1 MPRRIRIGFTLVELL
16 VVIAIIG
23 ILVGLL
29 LPAVQ
34 AAREAARRMQ
44 CSNNLKNVSL
54 ACHNY
59 HDTYKTFP
67 TGWVNQTLPTMAATD
82 SKWSWGALILPF
94 IEQAP
99 LHDQLNVGGR
109 RIAADLTN
117 TTTLVSMQT
126 PINTFKC
133 PSDVAPDVNNQAY
146 RQLRN
151 TAGTNVDVA
160 TSNYVGTNSVG
171 DVIINGLLGGVSGG
185 TSAGGHQGL
194 FQENSAVRFRD
205 ILDGASNTLLF
216 GERRWQHKDSTTGAF
231 VVDGAANVYGVQ
243 QTTTGTVSSLNQWIS
258 SAVGTSRG
266 RINYGLGVQHVANSS
281 FSSYHPGGAQFALA
295 DGSVKFVTETVEFSG
310 NAVQENTD
318 PALVNSV
325 FEKMLARDDGQ
336 PFQMP

>member
-1 MPRRIRIGFTLVELL
+1 MPKRIRTGFTLVELL

-67 TGWVNQTLPTMAATD
+67 TGWVKQSLPTMTTAE

-99 LHDQLNVGGR
+99 LHDQLDVGGT
-109 RIAADLTN
+109 RIATDLN
-117 TTTLVSMQT
+117 NATTRALMQI
-126 PINTFKC
+126 PISTFKC
-133 PSDVAPDVNNQAY
+133 PSDVAPDLNNQTY
-146 RQLRN
+146 RTLRD
-151 TAGTNVDVA
+151 TAAADIEVA
-160 TSNYVGTNSVG
+160 SSNYIGTNSIG
-171 DVIINGLLGGVSGG
+171 DVIINGTMGGVSGG
-185 TSAGGHQGL
+185 TSGSGRQGL
-194 FQENSAVRFRD
+194 FLENTGVRFRD
-205 ILDGASNTLLF
+205 ITDGTSNTLLF
-216 GERRWQHKDSTTGAF
+216 GERRWQHRVSTSGA
-231 VVDGAANVYGVQ
+231 VLYDAAANVFGVRHTD
-243 QTTTGTVSSLNQWIS
+243 TTTVAALNQSIG

-266 RINYGLGVQHVANSS
+266 RINYSLDVQDVANVS

-310 NAVQENTD
+310 NSLQQNAD
-318 PALVNSV
+318 PTLVNSV
-325 FEKMLARDDGQ
+325 FEKMIARDDGQ